1 MFYTC
6 ARPFTSHAAQMPNST
21 FIRPQRDARLTLGLF
36 AVLGLAG
43 IVAGWNSGR
52 LPRQPADIAE
62 EATAPDLALYA
73 TVIADVRAGR
83 DYYDAAHEHIQAFGF
98 PISSPLNW
106 RLPTYAW
113 TLSLL
118 PNKCWIQL
126 VLLVL
131 GMVGLAL
138 TFHAERSASSIG
150 QAALTTF
157 LMFGVVRWVL
167 DGQAYLAQ
175 EVWATILIT
184 ISIAALRLGEK
195 SLRWRLL
202 AVATG
207 IGALLFREL
216 ALPYCLVAVVLAC
229 WNRRWLEAAGWTLGL
244 AAFAALLGYHVT
256 QVHAQLAGT
265 PQVGGAGL
273 AQWLR
278 FGGLDFVL
286 LTGRMNGLL
295 FAAPAAALWLYLL
308 LSLFGLARRTDHA
321 SRLCCLAAL
330 GYVLT
335 FAVVGRPENFYW
347 GLMYAPLLPWGMAS
361 GLTACHELWQA
372 ARFGALQSPETVAD

>member
-1 MFYTC
+1 VPTIQ
-6 ARPFTSHAAQMPNST
+6 RSS
-21 FIRPQRDARLTLGLF
+21 RDARLTLGLF
-36 AVLGLAG
+36 ALLALAG
-43 IVAGWNSGR
+43 IVGGWSGGQ
-52 LPRQPADIAE
+52 LPRQPEEVSAE
-62 EATAPDLALYA
+62 TTAPDLALYA
-73 TVIADVRAGR
+73 TVIADVRSGR

-113 TLSLL
+113 TLAVL

-131 GMVGLAL
+131 GMGGLML
-138 TFHAERSASSIG
+138 TFHAERTTSGIA
-150 QAALTTF
+150 QAALTSF
-157 LMFGVVRWVL
+157 LTFGVVRWVL

-175 EVWATILIT
+175 EVWAAILIT

-195 SLRWRLL
+195 SLRWQLL
-202 AVATG
+202 AVAAGTA
-207 IGALLFREL
+207 ALLFREL
-216 ALPYCLVAVVLAC
+216 ALPYCLVATVLAC
-229 WNRRWLEAAGWTLGL
+229 WNRRWLEAAGWMLGL

-265 PQVGGAGL
+265 SQVSVTGL
-273 AQWLR
+273 TQWLR

-308 LSLFGLARRTDHA
+308 LSLFGLAQRTDHA
-321 SRLCCLAAL
+321 SRVSCLSAL
-330 GYVLT
+330 LYILA
-335 FAVVGRPENFYW
+335 FAIVGRPENLYW
-347 GLMYAPLLPWGMAS
+347 GLLYAPLLPWGLAR
-361 GLTACHELWQA
+361 GLAACHELWQA
-372 ARFGALQSPETVAD
+372 TEFTPFRRSASTL